1 VENLSNQT
9 SSKEVAFQGD
19 YITLGQFLKFV
30 HIIDE
35 GGLAKWYLSTHKT
48 IVNGVDE
55 NRRGRKLRVGDT
67 VVLDDKRSYV
77 LIAKQ

>member
-1 VENLSNQT
+1 MENSSSQT
-9 SSKEVAFQGD
+9 NAQEVAYTGD

-35 GGLAKWYLSTHKT
+35 GGLAKWYLSTHQVT
-48 IVNGVDE
+48 VNGVNE
-55 NRRGRKLRVGDT
+55 NRRGRKLRAGD
-67 VVLDDKRSYV
+67 VVILEDKRSFN

>member
-1 VENLSNQT
+1 MEKEEVFVGQQ
-9 SSKEVAFQGD
+9 EVAYRGD
-19 YITLGQFLKFV
+19 YITLGQLLKFV
-30 HIIDE
+30 HVIDE

>member
-1 VENLSNQT
+1 MENITINSD
-9 SSKEVAFQGD
+9 SKPVAYVGD

-35 GGLAKWYLSTHKT
+35 GGLAKWYLSTHQVT
-48 IVNGVDE
+48 VNGVNE
-55 NRRGRKLRVGDT
+55 NRRGRKLRAGD
-67 VVLDDKRSYV
+67 VVILEDKRSFN

>member
-1 VENLSNQT
+1 VENITINAE
-9 SSKEVAFQGD
+9 SKPIAYTGD

-35 GGLAKWYLSTHKT
+35 GGLAKWYLSTHVVV
-48 IVNGVDE
+48 VNGVNE
-55 NRRGRKLRVGDT
+55 NRRGRKLRSGD
-67 VVLDDKRSYV
+67 VVMLEDKRSFS